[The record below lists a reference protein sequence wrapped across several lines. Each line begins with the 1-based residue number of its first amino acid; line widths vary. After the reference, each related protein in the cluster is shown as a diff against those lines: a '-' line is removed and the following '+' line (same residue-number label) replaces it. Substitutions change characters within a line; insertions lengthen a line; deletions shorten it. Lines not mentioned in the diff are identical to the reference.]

1 MSDDH
6 KDQPTSEPGQG
17 KLVLVTGAS
26 GYIAGHCIV
35 ALLQR
40 GYRVRGTLRSLK
52 REPEV
57 RAWLDAALGR
67 VSDGALTFVAADLG
81 ADEGWPQAVADVHY
95 VLHVASPIP
104 PTIPKDPEEI
114 IGPARDGTLRVLRAA
129 HAAGVKRVVQTS
141 STAAITYGIDN
152 PNDTVFTEDNWTDPA
167 HRDNVPY
174 TRSKVIA
181 ERAAWDEMKK
191 LGGTMQWVVI
201 NPALVLGPVMDRDA
215 SPSVAVVSKLM
226 NGEIPGLP
234 RFGFPI
240 VDVRDL
246 AELHLIAMTHPA
258 ADGQRF
264 LGAGKF
270 MWMEQIADVLR
281 TRLGSDAKKVPK
293 RKLPNFAVKIASW
306 FDPIVRGQLY
316 ELNKVRRA
324 SSAKAESILGWKMR
338 PVEDTIVD
346 TARSLQKF
354 HG

>member
-1 MSDDH
+1 MPNPQNS
-6 KDQPTSEPGQG
+6 KSESELG

-35 ALLQR
+35 ELLQR
-40 GYRVRGTLRSLK
+40 GYKVRGTLRSLK
-52 REPEV
+52 RESEV
-57 RAWLDAALGR
+57 RSWLDAAVGHS
-67 VSDGALTFVAADLG
+67 SDGALTFVAADLSS
-81 ADEGWPQAVADVHY
+81 DDGWPQAVAGVEY
-95 VLHVASPIP
+95 ILHVASPIP
-104 PTIPKDPEEI
+104 PTVPKDPEEI

-141 STAAITYGIDN
+141 STAAITYGVDN
-152 PNDTVFTEDNWTDPA
+152 PNNTLFTEVNWTDPN

-174 TRSKVIA
+174 TRSKLIA

-191 LGGTMQWVVI
+191 LGGPMQWVAI
-201 NPALVLGPVMDRDA
+201 NPALVLGPVLDRDT

-226 NGEIPGLP
+226 NGELPGLP
-234 RFGFPI
+234 KLGFPI

-258 ADGQRF
+258 AAGQRF
-264 LGAGKF
+264 LGSGKF
-270 MWMEQIADVLR
+270 MWMTDVADVLR
-281 TRLGSDAKKVPK
+281 SRLGADAKKVPT

-324 SSAKAESILGWKMR
+324 SSAKAESMLGWKMR
-338 PVEDTIVD
+338 SVEDTIVD

-354 HG
+354 QS